1 MLLRYSCK
9 TWQQK
14 SVDRDT
20 SNEGPMLEAG
30 TEIEVTLRIKLP
42 RPATE
47 AEVEEWLRFEL
58 NDNGHMQMANPLSE
72 QMVEPIFPNGFGWQ
86 VR

>member
-30 TEIEVTLRIKLP
+30 TEIE
-42 RPATE
+42 
-47 AEVEEWLRFEL
+47 
-58 NDNGHMQMANPLSE
+58 
-72 QMVEPIFPNGFGWQ
+72 EPIFPNGFGWQ